1 MTKIQDV
8 VIPSKG
14 TAKYFSIKCLN
25 LDIKKSSEATPTFYW
40 GIQTEVSNTMNEVE
54 TLVPGQTILDG
65 NLSMTAEEY
74 ALWGSDDA
82 YVIDWALAKLG
93 FTEIA

>member
-40 GIQTEVSNTMNEVE
+40 AIQTEVTNTVNEAE
-54 TLVPGQTILDG
+54 TLALGQTILEG

-74 ALWGSDDA
+74 TLWGTDDA

-93 FTEIA
+93 FVEIA